1 MRVLVVGGGGREHA
15 LVKVLGASPRVREVF
30 CTPGNGGISRDATC
44 VPISPESTIELARFA
59 EELSIDLTVV
69 GPEMPLSIGIADV
82 FRKRGLRIFGPGTE
96 AAQLESSKVFA
107 KRFMERNN
115 IPTAPSRICNSFED
129 ASKTIKS
136 REFGFPVVLKADGL
150 AAGKGVL
157 ICKNRKAALDGAKAL
172 MVEQRFGPAGERIIV
187 EKFLTGIEVS
197 FMVLSDGERFLPLI
211 PSCDYKKALDGD
223 EGPNT
228 GGMGAYAPSTMV
240 DITTHRRILTEI
252 VGPTVGAMMEE
263 GRPYAGV
270 LYCGLILTDE
280 GPKILE
286 YNCRFGDPE
295 TQVVLPLLR
304 SDLFE
309 ILFAAAEDHMV
320 GIKLLAPDKHAV
332 TVVVAVEGYPESYPK
347 GMEITGIDG
356 AEEIKG
362 VTVFHAGTKMDDGR
376 IVTSGGRVL
385 NVTAVAAELPKA
397 IYRAYQ
403 AAELIKFEGARYRTD
418 IGHNAM
424 KAHSG

>member
-1 MRVLVVGGGGREHA
+1 MRVLVVGSGGREHA
-15 LVKVLGASPRVREVF
+15 LVKTLGGSPRVREVF
-30 CTPGNGGISRDATC
+30 CAPGNGGISMDATC
-44 VPISPESTIELARFA
+44 VPISPESTVELARFA
-59 EELSIDLTVV
+59 GELSIDLTVV

-82 FRKRGLRIFGPGTE
+82 FRKSGLRIFGPGTE

-107 KRFMERNN
+107 KRFMERNS

-129 ASKTIKS
+129 ASMAIKS

-157 ICKNRKAALDGAKAL
+157 ICMDRKEALDGARAL

-187 EKFLTGIEVS
+187 EKFIAGVEVS

-211 PSCDYKKALDGD
+211 PSCDYKKAFDGD

-252 VGPTVGAMMEE
+252 VGPTIGAMMEE
-263 GRPYAGV
+263 GRPYTGV

-280 GPKILE
+280 GPQILE

-309 ILFAAAEDHMV
+309 ILFAAAEDNMV
-320 GIKLLAPDKHAV
+320 GIKLQAPDKHAV
-332 TVVVAVEGYPESYPK
+332 TVVVAVDGYPGSYPK
-347 GMEITGIDG
+347 GMEITGIDR
-356 AEEIKG
+356 AEELQG
-362 VTVFHAGTKMDDGR
+362 VTVFHAGTKMEDGR
-376 IVTSGGRVL
+376 IITSGGRVL
-385 NVTAVAAELPKA
+385 NVTAVAPELPKA
-397 IYRAYQ
+397 IYRVYKAV
-403 AAELIKFEGARYRTD
+403 ERIDFDGARYRSD
-418 IGHNAM
+418 IAHNAM
-424 KAHSG
+424 TANRS